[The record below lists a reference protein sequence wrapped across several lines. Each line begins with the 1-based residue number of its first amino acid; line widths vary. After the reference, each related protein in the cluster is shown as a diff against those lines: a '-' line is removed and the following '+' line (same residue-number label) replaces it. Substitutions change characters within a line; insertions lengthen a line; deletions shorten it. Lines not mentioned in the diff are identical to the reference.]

1 MLPVNDVR
9 VPRTLSVIAAAALV
23 WAFVPVPEGLT
34 PDAWRL
40 FLVFGGAIV
49 LVIVD
54 ALPIFH
60 AAILALPAAVL
71 SGVLQ
76 PADAFAGFSKGFI
89 LLIVVAFLVAR
100 GFVKSGLG
108 HRIAWLVIARFGRS
122 SLGLAYSLF
131 LTDMLIAPAF
141 PSNTARSGVLFPIAE
156 SLALASGSK
165 PDEETRGRVGTF
177 LMLCCMAG
185 LSVSS
190 ALWLTAMAANPAGA
204 EIAAKSGVTI
214 TFGSWLI
221 AACVPCAVAALVL
234 PRLILRACPP
244 EVRETP
250 EAPAAA
256 RAALAEL
263 GPMSRTEWI
272 TLVTFVSMVTL
283 WGLAGVI
290 GADATAVA
298 FAGLFALML
307 FGVFELKDLRQE
319 GGTLEV
325 FIWFAILFALSTSLN
340 EKGFM
345 TWLGQHVAAV
355 VEGLPALAVYAV
367 LVGSYVL
374 IHYLFVSQTAQML
387 ALFPVYLGVG
397 IGAGLSPTLVA
408 YALLFA
414 TNYFAMLTP
423 QASSANV
430 IFVSSGYVT
439 TDDVYRVGG
448 IVTLANVA
456 IFGVLGGAWIALVT

>member
-1 MLPVNDVR
+1 
-9 VPRTLSVIAAAALV
+9 VIAAAALV
-23 WAFVPVPEGLT
+23 WMFAPIPEGLT

-40 FLVFGGAIV
+40 FLIFGGAVV
-49 LVIVD
+49 LVITD
-54 ALPIFH
+54 GLPIFH
-60 AAILALPAAVL
+60 ASILALPVAVL
-71 SGVLQ
+71 SGVLS
-76 PADAFAGFSKGFI
+76 PVEAFSGFGKGFI

-131 LTDMLIAPAF
+131 LTDLLIAPAF
-141 PSNTARSGVLFPIAE
+141 PSNTARSGVLFPIAQA
-156 SLALASGSK
+156 LALESGSK
-165 PDEETRGRVGTF
+165 ADDKTRGKVGAF
-177 LMLCCMAG
+177 LMLVCMAG

-190 ALWLTAMAANPAGA
+190 ALWLTAMAAYPAGA
-204 EIAAKSGVTI
+204 ELAAKSGVTI
-214 TFGSWLI
+214 TFGSWLL
-221 AACVPCAVAALVL
+221 AACVPCALATLVL
-234 PRLILRACPP
+234 PRLIYRACPP
-244 EVRETP
+244 ELRETP
-250 EAPAAA
+250 QAPAAA
-256 RAALAEL
+256 RAALREL

-272 TLVTFVSMVTL
+272 TLAVFVSMVTL
-283 WGLAGVI
+283 WALSGVI

-298 FAGLFALML
+298 FAGLFALMF
-307 FGVFELKDLRQE
+307 FGVFELKDLRKE

-325 FIWFAILFALSTSLN
+325 LIWFAILFALSTSLN

-345 TWLGQHVAAV
+345 TWLGDHVATLVA
-355 VEGLPALAVYAV
+355 GLPALAVYAV
-367 LVGSYVL
+367 LIGSYVA

-387 ALFPVYLGVG
+387 ALFPIYLGVG

-439 TDDVYRVGG
+439 TDEVYRVGG
-448 IVTLANVA
+448 LVTLANVL
-456 IFGVLGGAWIALVT
+456 IFGIIGGAWIALVA

>member
-1 MLPVNDVR
+1 
-9 VPRTLSVIAAAALV
+9 VITN
-23 WAFVPVPEGLT
+23 GM
-34 PDAWRL
+34 
-40 FLVFGGAIV
+40 
-49 LVIVD
+49 
-54 ALPIFH
+54 PIFH
-60 AAILALPAAVL
+60 ASILALPVAVL
-71 SGVLQ
+71 SGVLE
-76 PADAFAGFSKGFI
+76 PVEAFAGFGKGFI

-131 LTDMLIAPAF
+131 LTDLLIAPAF
-141 PSNTARSGVLFPIAE
+141 PSNTARSGVLFPIAQ
-156 SLALASGSK
+156 ALAIESGSR
-165 PDEETRGRVGTF
+165 PEDGTRGKVGTF
-177 LMLCCMAG
+177 LMLVCMAG

-204 EIAAKSGVTI
+204 ELAARSGVTI
-214 TFGSWLI
+214 TFGSWLV
-221 AACVPCAVAALVL
+221 AASVPCAVATLVL
-234 PRLILRACPP
+234 PRLIYRICTPD
-244 EVRETP
+244 VRETP

-256 RAALAEL
+256 RAALREL
-263 GPMSRTEWI
+263 GPMTRAEWI
-272 TLVTFVSMVTL
+272 TLVTFVSMVLL
-283 WGLAGVI
+283 WALAGVI

-298 FAGLFALML
+298 FAGLFALMF
-307 FGVFELKDLRQE
+307 FGVFELKDLRKE

-345 TWLGQHVAAV
+345 TWLGGHVAEL

-374 IHYLFVSQTAQML
+374 IHYLFVSQTAQMF

-397 IGAGLSPTLVA
+397 IGAGLPPTLVA

-414 TNYFAMLTP
+414 TNYFSMLTP

-448 IVTLANVA
+448 LVTLANVA
-456 IFGVLGGAWIALVT
+456 IFGILGGAWIVLVA